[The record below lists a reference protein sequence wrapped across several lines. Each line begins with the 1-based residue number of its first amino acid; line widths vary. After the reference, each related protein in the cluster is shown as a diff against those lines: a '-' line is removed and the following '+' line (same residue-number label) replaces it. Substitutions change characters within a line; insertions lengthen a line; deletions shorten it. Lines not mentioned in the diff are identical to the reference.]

1 MEVLDNYFWV
11 PFAALAAFFLYR
23 ILKHGSL
30 RGMLY
35 GSAVARTIGEVDLGR
50 RMGAT
55 TTLRIH
61 VLENGQI
68 VLEQSS
74 RAALGASLSGMPLST
89 AEADRLIALLQQARA

>member
-1 MEVLDNYFWV
+1 MDVLDSYFWV

-23 ILKHGSL
+23 FLRYGSL

-35 GSAVARTIGEVDLGR
+35 GSVVARTLGEVELDR

-55 TTLRIH
+55 TTLRVH

-74 RAALGASLSGMPLST
+74 RAALGASLSGIPIST
-89 AEADRLIALLQQARA
+89 AETDRLIALLQQARA